1 MSFDVAAEAYG
12 RFMGCYSEPLAAQF
26 VQLAGVEPGM
36 HVLDVGCG
44 PGALTAPLVQRL
56 GSDGVSAI
64 DPSESFVAAAQA
76 RCPGVDVRV
85 GVAEDLPY
93 ADGSFT
99 AALAQLVVHFMSDP
113 IRGLAEMAR
122 VCEPGGVVAASVWDH
137 VGDRSPLSRFWR
149 AAADLAPGAVGESV
163 VAGAR
168 EGHLAELAAAAGWT
182 QIVSSE
188 LSVSVPCPDFD
199 HWWDPYTL
207 GVGPAGSYV
216 ARLDPVDREALRS
229 HCADLLPSGPF
240 SVVATAWTVC
250 GRSRS

>member
-1 MSFDVAAEAYG
+1 M
-12 RFMGCYSEPLAAQF
+12 
-26 VQLAGVEPGM
+26 
-36 HVLDVGCG
+36 
-44 PGALTAPLVQRL
+44 
-56 GSDGVSAI
+56 SAI
-64 DPSESFVAAAQA
+64 DPSELFVAAAQA

-188 LSVSVPCPDFD
+188 LSVSVPYPDFD
-199 HWWDPYTL
+199 HWWHPYTL
-207 GVGPAGSYV
+207 GVGHWPARTWPGSTRSIERLSGRT
-216 ARLDPVDREALRS
+216 ARTCCRADRSASSPPPGRCAAAARS
-229 HCADLLPSGPF
+229 
-240 SVVATAWTVC
+240 
-250 GRSRS
+250 